1 MNPATERS
9 AVSNIGNK
17 LRPPSFKG
25 RSHPR
30 SSTAP
35 KSFIPSNS
43 TSSAAG
49 PALLASTPLPIG
61 TETSSEPPTSLLH
74 QPSYSPDGKLRHWL
88 PSDDA
93 AAAPPHSRDPPPLQP
108 ADLPRVEINRT
119 PAPLPTASSQR
130 RLRRVRLA
138 LSLAY
143 GLVPGR
149 SALGP
154 PFQPR
159 TTDHRRQPLTAPW
172 PKGRHTPAG
181 PGPVILVR
189 HTRIDHGH
197 TPSRTDARHGAD
209 PSPAFRPPP
218 AEVQPRSP
226 TPSTS
231 YPCGH
236 AAGPVN
242 LFPTSSPPSRPS
254 PRGPRVA

>member
-1 MNPATERS
+1 MNPAAERS

-25 RSHPR
+25 RSYPR

-35 KSFIPSNS
+35 KSSIPSNS

-108 ADLPRVEINRT
+108 ADLPRVEINRN

-159 TTDHRRQPLTAPW
+159 TTDHPSPTTDGAMAEETTHAR
-172 PKGRHTPAG
+172 G
-181 PGPVILVR
+181 PGP
-189 HTRIDHGH
+189 GH
-197 TPSRTDARHGAD
+197 PC
-209 PSPAFRPPP
+209 PA
-218 AEVQPRSP
+218 
-226 TPSTS
+226 
-231 YPCGH
+231 H
-236 AAGPVN
+236 KD
-242 LFPTSSPPSRPS
+242 
-254 PRGPRVA
+254 